1 MTVVIFILCG
11 IFVGVLVIVV
21 VFNILCPLLYC
32 VAFCVLVLV
41 ILAVWDIL
49 CPWLLLYCVAFLSVC
64 CLLWLCA
71 TFCDGSVLVIV
82 RALSVT
88 HPSAKGFLLRGES
101 PHQIYN
107 AGPPI

>member
-41 ILAVWDIL
+41 IVVVCDIWF
-49 CPWLLLYCVAFLSVC
+49 PWLLLYCALP
-64 CLLWLCA
+64 
-71 TFCDGSVLVIV
+71 VLVGNN
-82 RALSVT
+82 RA
-88 HPSAKGFLLRGES
+88 HIGGWM
-101 PHQIYN
+101 
-107 AGPPI
+107 